1 MIDDEFGPDDPLRAA
16 IGALQEGAPVALG
29 LPARARR
36 RARRQAVG
44 RWTAGSLTV
53 ASAAVLALLISRPTR
68 DHPGQVTFT
77 LALAAP
83 ASDGVSLV
91 GDFNDWE
98 RDKIRLAPDGRDHWK
113 VTVNLPPGR
122 YRYSYVTDDG
132 TWLSDPAAPP
142 ALDEFGTPTSVV
154 TVPGE

>member
-1 MIDDEFGPDDPLRAA
+1 MIDHELGPDDPLQAV
-16 IGALQEGAPVALG
+16 IGTLQEGVPVAPG
-29 LPARARR
+29 LPGRARR
-36 RARRQAVG
+36 RARRRTVR
-44 RWTAGSLTV
+44 RWTAGSL
-53 ASAAVLALLISRPTR
+53 SLAAAAALVLLISRPAR
-68 DHPGQVTFT
+68 NDPGQVTFT

-83 ASDGVSLV
+83 ASEGVSLV

-113 VTVNLPPGR
+113 VTVKLPPGR

-132 TWLSDPAAPP
+132 TWLSDPDAPP

-154 TVPGE
+154 TVTGE